1 MAHPQSGLS
10 PATQAS
16 EERAGLMIRQSTSLS
31 GRRLSLAVRPRRR
44 VMLSGALFPRTLLTG
59 TGLTGARL
67 IGALLTSA
75 LLASGLTTSGPLFA
89 AESSSAASAG
99 AGLDAASVIESVP
112 RDRSASLMAQAG
124 NANPASPSS
133 PDDLSRAAGQADA
146 LPSASQSI
154 DLPLEELRLLA
165 EAFGRIKATY
175 VEPVTDEQLLEDAI
189 RGMLGGLD
197 PHSAYLDAEDFEQL
211 REGTSGKFG
220 GLGIEVGMEDGLI
233 KVVAPI
239 DDTPAA
245 RAGIRTGDLIVRID
259 GQPVKGLSLSDAVDL
274 MRGEPGSVIELSIV
288 REGEGSPL
296 NFELERAIIQVASV
310 KQRMLAPGFGYL
322 RISNFQ
328 SNTTQDLR
336 EAIAALREE
345 NAGPLKGAVLDL
357 RNNPGG
363 VLDAAV
369 GVSDIFLPKGRVVY
383 TEGRLPDSKL
393 EFSAEPDDLLEGA
406 PLVVLV
412 NGGSA
417 SASEIVAGAIQDH
430 QRGLIMGEQTFG
442 KGSVQTIVPIDDQSA
457 LKLTTARYYTPSGRS
472 IQAQGIVPDI
482 LLPRGELV
490 LEDAEDGIQLSEAS
504 LRRHLEEGEDGA
516 DGGADDAGVDAGG
529 NKGGEAESR
538 SGASGRTPPAAGE
551 DQSVDERA
559 SESSR
564 ESTTA
569 DQDAATALLVEDF
582 WLAEALNMLRGL
594 SLYRP

>member
-1 MAHPQSGLS
+1 MLR
-10 PATQAS
+10 
-16 EERAGLMIRQSTSLS
+16 ESTSWSESFSNPGLLLAGQS
-31 GRRLSLAVRPRRR
+31 LRRLRIA
-44 VMLSGALFPRTLLTG
+44 
-59 TGLTGARL
+59 
-67 IGALLTSA
+67 ALLMTGCLISSPA
-75 LLASGLTTSGPLFA
+75 LLAQGNPAGTSPAGSDARPLPA
-89 AESSSAASAG
+89 AESQ
-99 AGLDAASVIESVP
+99 P
-112 RDRSASLMAQAG
+112 
-124 NANPASPSS
+124 
-133 PDDLSRAAGQADA
+133 
-146 LPSASQSI
+146 I

-175 VEPVTDEQLLEDAI
+175 VETVEDEKLLEDAI

-211 REGTSGKFG
+211 REGTSGEFG

-259 GQPVKGLSLSDAVDL
+259 GQPVKGLSLSEAVEL
-274 MRGEPGSVIELSIV
+274 MRGEPGSIIKLSIV

-296 NFELERAIIQVASV
+296 NFELKRAVIQVASV

-328 SNTTQDLR
+328 SNTEQDLR
-336 EAIAALREE
+336 EAIAALRTE

-417 SASEIVAGAIQDH
+417 SASEIVAGAIQD
-430 QRGLIMGEQTFG
+430 QRRGLIMGEQTFG
-442 KGSVQTIVPIDDQSA
+442 KGSVQTIVPIDDETA
-457 LKLTTARYYTPSGRS
+457 LKLTTARYFTPSGRS
-472 IQAQGIVPDI
+472 IQAQGILPDI

-490 LEDAEDGIQLSEAS
+490 LEDAEDTTRLSEAS
-504 LRRHLEEGEDGA
+504 LRRHLEEMEAEEGGDSDESGDGA
-516 DGGADDAGVDAGG
+516 QGRNSGAEQTDGLERKPGVGAADDASGGDNDALPEES
-529 NKGGEAESR
+529 EAV
-538 SGASGRTPPAAGE
+538 AA
-551 DQSVDERA
+551 
-559 SESSR
+559 
-564 ESTTA
+564 
-569 DQDAATALLVEDF
+569 QDNLIVEDF

-594 SLYRP
+594 SLYRQTP